1 MGGIWLVF
9 PRRYSSAGLQAH
21 NLSPAG
27 LPDAYAPPTTL
38 PLSSEMPSDLVIQDS
53 DESDAELSDI
63 ATSID
68 PLQDNKTTAKSVVI
82 LRDFLPPDQHSQYPR
97 NGDNDDN
104 NQLAEKTINGIGS
117 GADLHPNTHGARSF
131 DPTISVNFHQFL
143 TSQSQDQ
150 TATGPVSL
158 SQQRR
163 ERAWLG
169 EEDGDGAYPMVMKSP
184 RKSILKRGR
193 TMDAGNTEVD
203 DIVVRE
209 KNIKRRR
216 TMSVSEAF
224 QGAVVKRVG
233 IAGSREQGEEGSYG
247 ASEEWST
254 ERMIATESS
263 LSPTKDDGDGTCEEG
278 VPIDDPVIPENH
290 SFTAETIPA
299 PPATGSEAH
308 SQKQP
313 IVRSK
318 STQGF
323 DDTAY
328 DTELMSSVALAR
340 PHRTM
345 SSSFIRQPPQS
356 STESACDELALP
368 PVVQVAITNMRPTAM
383 SEKKQSVAEY
393 AGMESDQDELD
404 CIDFGG
410 IPKER
415 YKPRP
420 SRSRS
425 KAVIDPG
432 MGGDGIGVGGDPYV
446 EVMVPREDFPV
457 VQSCPSRDARDSIVA
472 ETRKTPE
479 ENSLNAMTQDVP
491 LEASKRPLKSAKKK
505 VKRGKT
511 TSAMLKTA
519 LESDVEDDVI
529 WMDEKPAN
537 VSFKDKANDSLSKSR
552 KAERGEDSKGEP
564 LGNQTE
570 SIQEEIPLEEKV
582 VDESDVKLDKIQQ
595 IPFDPTSAA
604 TVSASELK
612 KRGRK
617 RKRTSDSLTMESL
630 LPLAEQDQNIP
641 TLKKAPGEKDSKPD
655 ITTDAGAA
663 EEADQ
668 VVQLNEQEQMKPMT
682 PSPTCASHS
691 PSPQSQL
698 QPQSQSS
705 TTTSAP
711 RPVKTPQKTPMLV
724 QRGPDKHSP
733 IMINKKAP
741 YRVGL
746 SRTAKIAPL
755 LKVVRK

>member
-1 MGGIWLVF
+1 
-9 PRRYSSAGLQAH
+9 
-21 NLSPAG
+21 
-27 LPDAYAPPTTL
+27 
-38 PLSSEMPSDLVIQDS
+38 MPSDLVIQDS

-82 LRDFLPPDQHSQYPR
+82 LRDFLPPDQHAQYPR

-104 NQLAEKTINGIGS
+104 NQLAEETINGIGS
-117 GADLHPNTHGARSF
+117 GADLHPNTHGAPSF
-131 DPTISVNFHQFL
+131 DPTISVNFDQFL

-150 TATGPVSL
+150 TATGSVSL

-163 ERAWLG
+163 ESAWLG
-169 EEDGDGAYPMVMKSP
+169 GEDGDGAYPMVMKSP

-203 DIVVRE
+203 DISVRE

-233 IAGSREQGEEGSYG
+233 IAGSREQGEGSYG

-263 LSPTKDDGDGTCEEG
+263 LSPTKDDGGGTCEED
-278 VPIDDPVIPENH
+278 VPIEDPVAPENH

-299 PPATGSEAH
+299 PLATGSEAH
-308 SQKQP
+308 TQKQP

-345 SSSFIRQPPQS
+345 SSSFISHPPQS

-368 PVVQVAITNMRPTAM
+368 HVVQVAITNMRPTAM

-415 YKPRP
+415 YKPPP

-446 EVMVPREDFPV
+446 EVMVPRENFPV
-457 VQSCPSRDARDSIVA
+457 AQSCPSREARDSIVA
-472 ETRKTPE
+472 ETTKTPE
-479 ENSLNAMTQDVP
+479 RYSLNAMTQDVP

-511 TSAMLKTA
+511 TSAMLKRA

-537 VSFKDKANDSLSKSR
+537 VTFKDKENDSLSKSR
-552 KAERGEDSKGEP
+552 KVERGEDSKGEP
-564 LGNQTE
+564 LGNKTE
-570 SIQEEIPLEEKV
+570 SIQEEILPEEKV
-582 VDESDVKLDKIQQ
+582 VDESDVKLDKVQQ
-595 IPFDPTSAA
+595 IPLDPTAAVAAATA
-604 TVSASELK
+604 TVSAPEPK

-617 RKRTSDSLTMESL
+617 RKKTSDGPTMESQL
-630 LPLAEQDQNIP
+630 PFAETEQSTYGKKSIQPLAEQDQNIP
-641 TLKKAPGEKDSKPD
+641 TLKKAQGEKDSKPD
-655 ITTDAGAA
+655 TTTDAGAA

-682 PSPTCASHS
+682 PGPTCAPHS

-705 TTTSAP
+705 ITTPAP
-711 RPVKTPQKTPMLV
+711 QPVKTPQKTPISV

-733 IMINKKAP
+733 IMINKKAS